1 MLGRSVFG
9 AFMAGAIWVVA
20 QAPTALNDD
29 ARRFVGVWRLV
40 SFERHLPNGA
50 IEYPAGKDAVG
61 RLTYDAGKRMSAQV
75 MQRGRPAAAFEGPRL
90 SASATA
96 EDLRNLIAGYT
107 AYYGTY
113 DVDSDASTVTHRV
126 EASLNPNG
134 VGRNLKRRYHFE
146 GNRLVLTDE
155 TDGVRVRIV
164 WDREIEPDGGGNS
177 TKQ

>member
-1 MLGRSVFG
+1 MKG
-9 AFMAGAIWVVA
+9 
-20 QAPTALNDD
+20 D
-29 ARRFVGVWRLV
+29 ARLVGVWRLV

-75 MQRGRPAAAFEGPRL
+75 MQRGRPGGAFEGPRL

-96 EDLRNLIAGYT
+96 EDLRRLIAGYT

-113 DVDSDASTVTHRV
+113 DVDADTSTVTHHV

-134 VGRNLKRRYHFE
+134 VGRDLKRRYSFE
-146 GNRLVLTDE
+146 GNRLVLTD
-155 TDGVRVRIV
+155 DVAGVRIRLV
-164 WDREIEPDGGGNS
+164 WDRESELSAGGNS
-177 TKQ
+177 TKR